1 MDFVRYDTTLF
12 YNDHPINTNSKEYI
26 KLKTIFEYIKETYN
40 CFNPSLKSE
49 IYTKKMIKK
58 PQVISNNEIHAGKK
72 NLTSC
77 LNKLTKENY
86 NTIYRKILLAVQV
99 NDVKEFVQQIIHTCL
114 NSKVYHELYV
124 GLIIH
129 LYCSGKEQISCC
141 ISEIIN
147 EYFDCICHI
156 DFYKLNDEEKDQ
168 EESYEDFCD
177 RVNAKCK
184 KIFTIKVFF
193 MFHLSEEL
201 SKELTK
207 TPQDIIETLSSFLE
221 ESITQNNNKESIELI
236 LLCLKDCYE
245 NKDDIRIPSIH
256 HKSPIIWK
264 EMTKI
269 DFKLPKLIQEHIDTG
284 TLVPKVRFICLDL
297 LTLINKYNQDNE
309 CKHDD
314 Q

>member
-1 MDFVRYDTTLF
+1 MDFVRYDTTSF
-12 YNDHPINTNSKEYI
+12 YNDFPINANSKEYI
-26 KLKTIFEYIKETYN
+26 KLKTMFEYIKETYS

-72 NLTSC
+72 NLISC

-86 NTIYRKILLAVQV
+86 NIIFRKILLAVQV
-99 NDVKEFVQQIIHTCL
+99 NDVKEFVQQIIQTCL

-129 LYCSGKEQISCC
+129 LYCSGKEQISSC

-147 EYFDCICHI
+147 EYFDCICHL
-156 DFYKLNDEEKDQ
+156 DFFKLNDDEKNQ
-168 EESYEDFCD
+168 EESYNDFCD

-201 SKELTK
+201 SKHLTK
-207 TPQDIIETLSSFLE
+207 TPQDIIQILSSFLE
-221 ESITQNNNKESIELI
+221 ECIHQNNKECTELI
-236 LLCLKDCYE
+236 LLCIKDCYE
-245 NKDDIRIPSIH
+245 NKDEIKIPSIH
-256 HKSPIIWK
+256 LKTPIVWK

-269 DFKLPKLIQEHIDTG
+269 DFKLPKIIQEYIDTG
-284 TLVPKVRFICLDL
+284 NPVPKVRFICLDL
-297 LTLINKYNQDNE
+297 LALLNKHQQNQ
-309 CKHDD
+309 K

>member
-1 MDFVRYDTTLF
+1 
-12 YNDHPINTNSKEYI
+12 
-26 KLKTIFEYIKETYN
+26 
-40 CFNPSLKSE
+40 
-49 IYTKKMIKK
+49 
-58 PQVISNNEIHAGKK
+58 
-72 NLTSC
+72 
-77 LNKLTKENY
+77 
-86 NTIYRKILLAVQV
+86 V
-99 NDVKEFVQQIIHTCL
+99 NDVKEFVQQIIQTCL

-147 EYFDCICHI
+147 EYFDCICHL
-156 DFYKLNDEEKDQ
+156 DFFKLNDDEKNQ
-168 EESYEDFCD
+168 EESYNDFCD

-201 SKELTK
+201 SKHLTK
-207 TPQDIIETLSSFLE
+207 TPQDIIQLLSSFLE
-221 ESITQNNNKESIELI
+221 ECIHQNNKECTELI

-245 NKDDIRIPSIH
+245 NKDEIKIPSIH
-256 HKSPIIWK
+256 LKTPIVWK

-269 DFKLPKLIQEHIDTG
+269 DFKLPKIIQEYIDTG
-284 TLVPKVRFICLDL
+284 NPVPKVRFICLDL
-297 LTLINKYNQDNE
+297 LALLNKHQQNQ
-309 CKHDD
+309 K